1 MPAILSIAEDQQQEE
16 GRFMV
21 FPLKGLLPA
30 TDHLTVDREQKIL
43 SQIRAPEGVT
53 IEQQRLT
60 DTEYYVLIELI
71 SSYPN
76 HCPMPVLL
84 SAYTGKSLERCE
96 EAFAR
101 AMAEGDLN
109 PVVRPVRHLI
119 SRARQRILPFRIDA
133 KSIIE
138 TGYVLMPA
146 TPYRNYGRKGLT

>member
-1 MPAILSIAEDQQQEE
+1 MIANTSIAEEQQPEE
-16 GRFMV
+16 GRFLV

-43 SQIRAPEGVT
+43 SQVRKPEGIT

-76 HCPMPVLL
+76 YCPMPVLL

-109 PVVRPVRHLI
+109 PVARPTRHII
-119 SRARQRILPFRIDA
+119 SRAREKILPFQLDA

-138 TGYVLMPA
+138 TGYVLLKAPL
-146 TPYRNYGRKGLT
+146 YRRPRRQ